1 MGSSIREILVGHPVI
16 PVVTIDDEDKIIP
29 VGEAL
34 LEAGIGVIEIT
45 LRTDASLNAIARV
58 STSLPELVAG
68 AGTVTNVQAIT
79 KAKDAGSRFLVTPGL
94 TENLLKAIAESGLPC
109 LPGISTAGDIMRGQ
123 EAGLDTFKF
132 VPAEAAG
139 GIAKLRALAAPF
151 GDARF
156 CPTGGISIDNM
167 TTYLSLDCV
176 FSVGGTWI
184 APTDL
189 IAAGA
194 WADITR
200 LAKEA
205 LAQASGSPTV

>member
-1 MGSSIREILVGHPVI
+1 MCIR
-16 PVVTIDDEDKIIP
+16 D
-29 VGEAL
+29 
-34 LEAGIGVIEIT
+34 
-45 LRTDASLNAIARV
+45 S
-58 STSLPELVAG
+58 
-68 AGTVTNVQAIT
+68 
-79 KAKDAGSRFLVTPGL
+79 
-94 TENLLKAIAESGLPC
+94 
-109 LPGISTAGDIMRGQ
+109 
-123 EAGLDTFKF
+123 FKF
-132 VPAEAAG
+132 FPAEAAG

>member
-1 MGSSIREILVGHPVI
+1 MGSGIREILVGHPVI
-16 PVVTIDDEDKIIP
+16 PVVTIDDEDRIIP
-29 VGEAL
+29 VCEAL

-45 LRTDASLNAIARV
+45 LRTDASLNAIERV
-58 STSLPELVAG
+58 STSLPEIVVG
-68 AGTVTNVQAIT
+68 AGTVTNGEAIR

-109 LPGISTAGDIMRGQ
+109 LPGISTAGDILRGQ

-132 VPAEAAG
+132 FPAEAEG
-139 GIAKLRALAAPF
+139 GVAKLKALASPF
-151 GDARF
+151 GDVRF

-167 TTYLSLDCV
+167 ITYLSLDCV

-205 LAQASGSPTV
+205 LGQARGSPGV

>member
-1 MGSSIREILVGHPVI
+1 MGSSIREVLVGHPVI
-16 PVVTIDDEDKIIP
+16 PVVTIDDEDRIVP

-45 LRTDASLNAIARV
+45 LRTDASLNAIERV
-58 STSLPELVAG
+58 STSLPELVVG
-68 AGTVTNVQAIT
+68 AGTITNGDAVR

-94 TENLLKAIAESGLPC
+94 TENLMKAIAESGLPC
-109 LPGISTAGDIMRGQ
+109 LPGISTAGDIMRGL

-132 VPAEAAG
+132 FPAEAAG
-139 GIAKLRALAAPF
+139 GIAKLGALAAPF
-151 GDARF
+151 GNARF

-167 TTYLSLDCV
+167 MNYLALDCV

-184 APTDL
+184 APTNL
-189 IAAGA
+189 IAAGH

-205 LAQASGSPTV
+205 LVLAGESN

>member
-16 PVVTIDDEDKIIP
+16 PVVTIDDEDKIVP

-132 VPAEAAG
+132 FPAEAAG

-205 LAQASGSPTV
+205 LGQARGSPGV

>member
-1 MGSSIREILVGHPVI
+1 MGSSIRGILVGHPVI
-16 PVVTIDDEDKIIP
+16 PVVTIDDEDKIVP

-45 LRTDASLNAIARV
+45 LRTDASLNAIERI
-58 STSLPELVAG
+58 STSLPELVVG
-68 AGTVTNVQAIT
+68 AGTVTNGEAIR

-94 TENLLKAIAESGLPC
+94 TGNLLKAIAESGLPC

-132 VPAEAAG
+132 FPAEAAG

>member
-132 VPAEAAG
+132 FPAEAAG

>member
-16 PVVTIDDEDKIIP
+16 PVVTIDDEDKIVP

-132 VPAEAAG
+132 FPAEAAG

-205 LAQASGSPTV
+205 SGQSSNSPGI

>member
-1 MGSSIREILVGHPVI
+1 MGSSIREVLVGHPVI
-16 PVVTIDDEDKIIP
+16 PVVTIDDENRIVP

-45 LRTDASLNAIARV
+45 LRTNASLNAIERI
-58 STSLPELVAG
+58 STSLPELVVG
-68 AGTVTNVQAIT
+68 AGTVTNGEAVR
-79 KAKDAGSRFLVTPGL
+79 KARDAGSRFLVTPGL
-94 TENLLKAIAESGLPC
+94 TENLLKTIVESGLPC
-109 LPGISTAGDIMRGQ
+109 LPGISTAGDILRGQ

-132 VPAEAAG
+132 FPAEAEG
-139 GIAKLRALAAPF
+139 GVAKLNALASPF

-167 TTYLSLDCV
+167 MTYLSLDCV
-176 FSVGGTWI
+176 ISIGGSWI
-184 APTDL
+184 APTNL
-189 IAAGA
+189 IAAGS

-205 LAQASGSPTV
+205 LARANGSSTV

>member
-1 MGSSIREILVGHPVI
+1 MGSSIREVLVGHPVI
-16 PVVTIDDEDKIIP
+16 PVVTIDDEDRIVP

-45 LRTDASLNAIARV
+45 LRTDASLNAIERV
-58 STSLPELVAG
+58 STSLPELVVG
-68 AGTVTNVQAIT
+68 AGTVTNGEAVR
-79 KAKDAGSRFLVTPGL
+79 KARDAGSRFLVTPGL
-94 TENLLKAIAESGLPC
+94 TENLLKAIVESGLPC
-109 LPGISTAGDIMRGQ
+109 LPGISTAGDILRGQ

-132 VPAEAAG
+132 FPAEAAG

>member
-109 LPGISTAGDIMRGQ
+109 LPGISTAGDILRGQ

-132 VPAEAAG
+132 FPAEAAG

-205 LAQASGSPTV
+205 LGQARGSPGV

>member
-132 VPAEAAG
+132 FPAEAAG

-176 FSVGGTWI
+176 FSIGGTWI

>member
-16 PVVTIDDEDKIIP
+16 PVVTIDDEDKIVP

-132 VPAEAAG
+132 FPAEAAG

>member
-1 MGSSIREILVGHPVI
+1 MGSSIRGILVGHPVI
-16 PVVTIDDEDKIIP
+16 PVVTIDDEDKIVP

-68 AGTVTNVQAIT
+68 AGTVTNGEAIR

-94 TENLLKAIAESGLPC
+94 TGNLLKAIAESGLPC

-132 VPAEAAG
+132 FPAEAAG

-167 TTYLSLDCV
+167 MTYLSLDCV
-176 FSVGGTWI
+176 CSVGGTWI
-184 APTDL
+184 APADL
-189 IAAGA
+189 ITAGA

-205 LAQASGSPTV
+205 LAQATGSSML

>member
-1 MGSSIREILVGHPVI
+1 MGSSIREVLVGHPVI
-16 PVVTIDDEDKIIP
+16 PVVTIDDEDRIVP

-45 LRTDASLNAIARV
+45 LRTDASLNAIERV
-58 STSLPELVAG
+58 STSLPELVVG
-68 AGTVTNVQAIT
+68 AGTVTNGEAVR
-79 KAKDAGSRFLVTPGL
+79 KARDAGSRFLVTPGL
-94 TENLLKAIAESGLPC
+94 TENLLKAIVESGLPC
-109 LPGISTAGDIMRGQ
+109 LPGISPAGDILRGQ

-132 VPAEAAG
+132 FPAEAEG
-139 GIAKLRALAAPF
+139 GVAKLRALAAPF

-156 CPTGGISIDNM
+156 GPTGGISIDNM
-167 TTYLSLDCV
+167 MTYLSLDCV
-176 FSVGGTWI
+176 ISIGGTWI
-184 APTDL
+184 APTSL

-205 LAQASGSPTV
+205 LAQASGSSMV